1 MMPSGWEMK
10 KLDEVTSLILDG
22 THFSPKSKTGPY
34 KYITS
39 KNIRFGR
46 MDLSNIS
53 YISKEEHESIYKRC
67 PVQYGDL
74 LLTKD
79 GANTGNAALNELEE
93 KFSLLSSVAVIRAN
107 PEITSNN
114 FLLQTFLSPKY
125 QTKIK
130 DEMAG
135 QAITR
140 LTLQKIKLFEVVL
153 PPKNEQEKIAKILST
168 WDEAIEKLSL
178 VIKSKQEFKS
188 CILRDVFNLKK
199 IDLGWKETPLIEV
212 SEKSTKYSFTGG
224 PFGSN
229 LKASDYTDSGIRI
242 IQLQNIGDGFFNDG
256 YRIYTSAKKADELAS
271 CNIFPGDLIL
281 SKMGDPVARATLIP
295 SIEERYL
302 MASDGIRLKV
312 DEKKFDRDFILEA
325 INSPF
330 FRNKAVSASTGSTRQ
345 RIGLGD
351 LKTITLITPET
362 LDEQKAI
369 GRLFVTLND
378 EIQKTQNTLLLL
390 ETQKM
395 GLMQHLLTG
404 KKRVKV

>member
-1 MMPSGWEMK
+1 MPSGWEMK